1 MIVQS
6 QILKQTSQNYCHP
19 SYMPEYPAMFSRLP
33 TFNGHPPCPMNYP
46 GRIRWNGTK
55 PERPRM
61 DQNASGPGRPFGNP
75 NGSSGKVRRFNYPKR
90 RFNGGG
96 RTSAPF
102 APRNTTSFLIRA
114 KKTGGIASLVSPCAV
129 TPAILTTPSLSPSTE
144 VVVEMAKEKWGVD
157 GYGTMKGL
165 IRLRSGKENSDETCE
180 INGGEVLEVEKRLN
194 NDLSRF
200 EMIYPSSGDEHSLEN
215 RVDEQDLQIAH
226 LEEQNL
232 SFKERIFLMEREL
245 GDLRRRVVCLETE
258 GIGAG
263 DRESEN
269 FNDACS
275 EKSCGNGE

>member
-1 MIVQS
+1 M
-6 QILKQTSQNYCHP
+6 
-19 SYMPEYPAMFSRLP
+19 
-33 TFNGHPPCPMNYP
+33 GHHV
-46 GRIRWNGTK
+46 
-55 PERPRM
+55 
-61 DQNASGPGRPFGNP
+61 SGPGRPIGNP

-90 RFNGGG
+90 RLLGGG
-96 RTSAPF
+96 RPRPSAPF

-129 TPAILTTPSLSPSTE
+129 TPAILTTPLLSPSTE

-165 IRLRSGKENSDETCE
+165 IRLRSGKENSGETCE
-180 INGGEVLEVEKRLN
+180 NNGGEVLEVEKRLN

-200 EMIYPSSGDEHSLEN
+200 EMIHPSSGDEHSLEN

-245 GDLRRRVVCLETE
+245 SDLRQRVVCLETE
-258 GIGAG
+258 GNGAG

-269 FNDACS
+269 FNGIDVCS
-275 EKSCGNGE
+275 EKSVSNGEHYGG

>member
-6 QILKQTSQNYCHP
+6 QILQQTPQNYRHP
-19 SYMPEYPAMFSRLP
+19 SYLPENPAVFSQLP
-33 TFNGHPPCPMNYP
+33 TFNGHPPCRMNYP
-46 GRIRWNGTK
+46 GRIKWNGSK
-55 PERPRM
+55 PERARM
-61 DQNASGPGRPFGNP
+61 DQNVSDPGRPFG
-75 NGSSGKVRRFNYPKR
+75 SSDKARRFHYQKR
-90 RFNGGG
+90 RFPGGG
-96 RTSAPF
+96 RPSAPF

-114 KKTGGIASLVSPCAV
+114 KKTGGIASLLSPCAV

-165 IRLRSGKENSDETCE
+165 IRLRSGKEN
-180 INGGEVLEVEKRLN
+180 NGSEVLLN

-215 RVDEQDLQIAH
+215 RVDEQDLQITH
-226 LEEQNL
+226 LEEQNQL
-232 SFKERIFLMEREL
+232 FKERIFLMEREL

-258 GIGAG
+258 GNDAG

-269 FNDACS
+269 FNGRDVSS
-275 EKSCGNGE
+275 EKSVGNGDFV